1 MDYTLKASI
10 NRLRKISIYLF
21 LFTNIALFGTLFAQ
35 NLLTNSQFTHNY
47 IIVSGDAPE
56 NYECNKNNN
65 FCFNVW
71 AEGTVK
77 NLAQCNENFL
87 ETTYHVDDGTLYQ
100 KFSDFIVFKNLIFN
114 KDNNIK
120 PEYEKSKIFISFE
133 EFSKKNISCI
143 KNYKIIYSIHKIFPK
158 FSSLIVNIKLDPK
171 YFDATR
177 KLINPFFYG
186 ETSIS
191 NIAKRYPLYLI
202 FKPFLFIA
210 SLLMI
215 FYWVYTKKVIQLINK
230 NEKTELYYV
239 FGILSGIFL
248 FFHVLFL
255 GSDIENEV
263 FVKLRRYFIAFFILF
278 ELLAQFFLI
287 KKLFILKNI
296 IHSFI
301 NYFILQLK
309 WAFVII
315 FLVLTALIIFL
326 MIYLDIPKYID
337 YIIEWNYFVF
347 LSFYY
352 LFTFYLWKKINF

>member
-10 NRLRKISIYLF
+10 KRLRKISIYLF
-21 LFTNIALFGTLFAQ
+21 LFTNVALFGTLFAQ
-35 NLLTNSQFTHNY
+35 NLLTTSNFNYNY
-47 IIVSGDAPE
+47 IIVSGDASE
-56 NYECNKNNN
+56 KYECNKDNN

-71 AEGTVK
+71 KEGTVK
-77 NLAQCNENFL
+77 NLAQCNEHFVK
-87 ETTYHVDDGTLYQ
+87 TTYHVDDGILHQ
-100 KFSDFIVFKNLIFN
+100 KFIDFNFFKNLIFN
-114 KDNNIK
+114 KNNKIK
-120 PEYEKSKIFISFE
+120 PEYEKSDIFISFE
-133 EFSKKNISCI
+133 ELSKKNVTCI

-158 FSSLIVNIKLDPK
+158 ISSLIANIKLDPK

-177 KLINPFFYG
+177 KSINPFFYG

-191 NIAKRYPLYLI
+191 NIAKRYPLNLI

-215 FYWVYTKKVIQLINK
+215 FYWVYTKKVIQSINK

-255 GSDIENEV
+255 GSEIQNEI

-287 KKLFILKNI
+287 KKLFILKDI

-309 WAFVII
+309 WSFVII
-315 FLVLTALIIFL
+315 FLVLTVLIIFL
-326 MIYLDIPKYID
+326 MIYLNIPKYID
-337 YIIEWNYFVF
+337 YIIEWNYFVA

-352 LFTFYLWKKINF
+352 LFTFYLWKKN

>member
-10 NRLRKISIYLF
+10 RRLKIISIYLF
-21 LFTNIALFGTLFAQ
+21 LFTNIALFGTLLAQ
-35 NLLTNSQFTHNY
+35 NFLTNSKFTYNY
-47 IIVSGDAPE
+47 KIISDEGLKKF
-56 NYECNKNNN
+56 ECNKDNN

-71 AEGTVK
+71 AKGTVK
-77 NLAQCNENFL
+77 NLEQCNEYGKIVN
-87 ETTYHVDDGTLYQ
+87 YNVDDVVIRDTN
-100 KFSDFIVFKNLIFN
+100 KFKESIFDKNN
-114 KDNNIK
+114 KIK
-120 PEYEKSKIFISFE
+120 SEYKVSNIFISYE
-133 EFSKKNISCI
+133 YTNIKNPRCI
-143 KNYKIIYSIHKIFPK
+143 KNYKIIYSLHKIFPK
-158 FSSLIVNIKLDPK
+158 FTSLIANIKLDPK

-177 KLINPFFYG
+177 KSINPFIYG

-215 FYWVYTKKVIQLINK
+215 FYWIYTKKVINLINK
-230 NEKTELYYV
+230 REKIELYYV

-255 GSDIENEV
+255 GSEIQNEI

-287 KKLFILKNI
+287 KRLLILKKI
-296 IHSFI
+296 INNFV
-301 NYFILQLK
+301 NFTILKIK
-309 WAFVII
+309 WSFVIT
-315 FLVLTALIIFL
+315 FLVLTVLIIFL
-326 MIYLDIPKYID
+326 MIFLDIPKYID

-352 LFTFYLWKKINF
+352 LLTFYLWKKN

>member
-10 NRLRKISIYLF
+10 ERLRKISIYLF

-35 NLLTNSQFTHNY
+35 NFLTKSKFTYNY
-47 IIVSGDAPE
+47 TFLSGE
-56 NYECNKNNN
+56 GLEKYGCNKDNN

-71 AEGTVK
+71 EEGTVK
-77 NLAQCNENFL
+77 NLEQCNEYGKIV
-87 ETTYHVDDGTLYQ
+87 TYNVDNITIQSSNEFRELTFD
-100 KFSDFIVFKNLIFN
+100 KN
-114 KDNNIK
+114 KKIK
-120 PEYEKSKIFISFE
+120 PEYKESNIFISYE
-133 EFSKKNISCI
+133 YKNVKNPRCI

-158 FSSLIVNIKLDPK
+158 LSSLIADIKLDPK

-177 KLINPFFYG
+177 KSINPFFYG

-202 FKPFLFIA
+202 FKPLLFIA

-215 FYWVYTKKVIQLINK
+215 FYWVYTKKIIYSIFK
-230 NEKTELYYV
+230 SEKTELYYV

-255 GSDIENEV
+255 GSEIQNEI
-263 FVKLRRYFIAFFILF
+263 FVKLRRYFVAFFILF

-287 KKLFILKNI
+287 KKLYSIKKI
-296 IHSFI
+296 INNFI
-301 NYFILQLK
+301 NYFILQIKLY
-309 WAFVII
+309 FII
-315 FLVLTALIIFL
+315 FFLFLTSLVASLMIFL
-326 MIYLDIPKYID
+326 NIPKELD
-337 YIIEWNYFVF
+337 YIIEWNYFIF

-352 LFTFYLWKKINF
+352 LLTFFLWKKINF

>member
-1 MDYTLKASI
+1 MMDYTLKASI
-10 NRLRKISIYLF
+10 RRLKKISIYLF

-35 NLLTNSQFTHNY
+35 NFLTNSQFTYQH
-47 IIVSGDAPE
+47 IIIT
-56 NYECNKNNN
+56 N
-65 FCFNVW
+65 
-71 AEGTVK
+71 EGLGK
-77 NLAQCNENFL
+77 YDC
-87 ETTYHVDDGTLYQ
+87 
-100 KFSDFIVFKNLIFN
+100 N
-114 KDNNIK
+114 KDNNFCLNVWTEGTRKNLAHCNEYQVVETYNVDEVTIRQEFEDFKRYIFDKNNKIK
-120 PEYEKSKIFISFE
+120 PEFKKSDIFITFEKFSKI
-133 EFSKKNISCI
+133 NTGCI
-143 KNYKIIYSIHKIFPK
+143 KNYNIMYSIHKIFPK
-158 FSSLIVNIKLDPK
+158 LSSLIADIKLDPN

-177 KLINPFFYG
+177 KSINPFFYG

-215 FYWVYTKKVIQLINK
+215 FYWVYINK
-230 NEKTELYYV
+230 IINSINKSEKIELYFV

-255 GSDIENEV
+255 GSEIQNEI

-287 KKLFILKNI
+287 KKLYSIKKI
-296 IHSFI
+296 INNFI
-301 NYFILQLK
+301 NYFILQIKLY
-309 WAFVII
+309 FVIF
-315 FLVLTALIIFL
+315 FLFSTLLVTCL
-326 MIYLDIPKYID
+326 MIFLDIPKKLD

-352 LFTFYLWKKINF
+352 LLTFFLWKKTNF